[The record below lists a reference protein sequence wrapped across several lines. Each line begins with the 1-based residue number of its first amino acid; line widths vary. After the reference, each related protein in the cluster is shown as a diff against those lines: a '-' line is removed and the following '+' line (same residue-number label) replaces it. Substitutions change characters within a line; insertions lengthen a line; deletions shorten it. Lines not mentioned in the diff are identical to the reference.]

1 MNSTALLAS
10 LGKLQALRR
19 KKHNPASGIRPLGI
33 IKQKVTSGGGVTAP
47 NQLAVPYLDAV
58 VHLIDSETSQP
69 ARTAL
74 PANLN

>member
-58 VHLIDSETSQP
+58 VLSSTRRRDSLQETAVPQI
-69 ARTAL
+69 
-74 PANLN
+74 

>member
-58 VHLIDSETSQP
+58 VLSSTRRQDSLQETAVPQI
-69 ARTAL
+69 
-74 PANLN
+74 